1 MKIIRAVLRIS
12 SITMLSRIL
21 GYVRDA
27 VMAATIGTGVVNDA
41 FIAAFKLTNLFR
53 TIFGEGAMSSAFTP
67 MFSKL
72 YISHGDKYAKTV
84 AMHVQSLLIL
94 ALLCFV
100 GLIFSVMPWLIKI
113 TTPGFAKS
121 PHAIDLAVEL
131 AYITFPYLFFISIA
145 AFYGSIL
152 NAKDKFM
159 PYAATSVLLNI
170 VVILGISVFTISTV
184 VDGGEYNVHVLA
196 YSTLVAGIIELLWM
210 IIFAKKN
217 NLLLP
222 FRRPYW
228 YKYTKLLMKRLLP
241 ALAGSG
247 VAQINIWIDMIIVSF
262 VPGGMSYLYFADRI
276 IQLPLALIGTALGTV
291 MLATVARSK
300 DVAQTNLLFSKS
312 VIFSGFLVLPAAFGI
327 YATAFDTVDVLFAR
341 GRFDLV
347 AVQNTAAALALW
359 TWALPAFVMMKVLTS
374 ILYARGDT
382 KTPVKVAVLAVLVN
396 AAVGLGLLKYYSYL
410 SVVIASI
417 ASSWLSVAILLIVL
431 HRNYSIGCNYAV
443 MASLAK
449 SIFAS
454 CIMLIFI
461 CQSRI
466 LLYETMNVA
475 LPKVLIFCIL
485 VLTAAGIY
493 FGTSFLLG
501 SFKDLRKMRIDM
513 SS

>member
-1 MKIIRAVLRIS
+1 
-12 SITMLSRIL
+12 
-21 GYVRDA
+21 
-27 VMAATIGTGVVNDA
+27 
-41 FIAAFKLTNLFR
+41 
-53 TIFGEGAMSSAFTP
+53 
-67 MFSKL
+67 
-72 YISHGDKYAKTV
+72 
-84 AMHVQSLLIL
+84 
-94 ALLCFV
+94 
-100 GLIFSVMPWLIKI
+100 
-113 TTPGFAKS
+113 
-121 PHAIDLAVEL
+121 
-131 AYITFPYLFFISIA
+131 
-145 AFYGSIL
+145 
-152 NAKDKFM
+152 
-159 PYAATSVLLNI
+159 
-170 VVILGISVFTISTV
+170 
-184 VDGGEYNVHVLA
+184 
-196 YSTLVAGIIELLWM
+196 
-210 IIFAKKN
+210 
-217 NLLLP
+217 
-222 FRRPYW
+222 
-228 YKYTKLLMKRLLP
+228 
-241 ALAGSG
+241 
-247 VAQINIWIDMIIVSF
+247 
-262 VPGGMSYLYFADRI
+262 
-276 IQLPLALIGTALGTV
+276 